1 MSTISFVTG
10 GTGFIGSRLVR
21 RLIAEGH
28 TVRVLA
34 RSAEKARALFD
45 DEAEIIPGDLDDAG
59 ALARGCRG
67 ADRVF
72 HLAAQVGDFG
82 PKKGYYHTNV
92 EGTRARSTR
101 PRGRPRGVSSISPPT
116 RLPASSAHTSPT
128 NRPPMRQTAGTTG
141 YPRGWPSASSGTG
154 THKTGFPA

>member
-45 DEAEIIPGDLDDAG
+45 DEAEIIPGDLDDAD

-82 PKKGYYHTNV
+82 PRRGYYHTNV
-92 EGTRARSTR
+92 EGTRGRGR
-101 PRGRPRGVSSISPPT
+101 RGRGGRPRGVSSMSPPT
-116 RLPASSAHTSPT
+116 R
-128 NRPPMRQTAGTTG
+128 
-141 YPRGWPSASSGTG
+141 
-154 THKTGFPA
+154 